1 MKVILT
7 SKGFENIK
15 VFNKIKK
22 QLNIEIDKV
31 RMLVIPI
38 ARKGRYN
45 KEKYM
50 KDYIELG
57 FKEENVYFF
66 DDEHPQEFD
75 DLDIDI
81 IYVCGGNTFELKHY
95 LKKSGFEKNIY
106 SYLNKGVTYIGASA
120 GSHIATK
127 SIKHVLEFDEN
138 TINEKDMSGLNL
150 YDGILICHYDSN
162 RREYYNKLI
171 AENEKVETLT
181 DDEIMYL
188 NDNEWIKE

>member
-1 MKVILT
+1 MKILRCL
-7 SKGFENIK
+7 IK
-15 VFNKIKK
+15 
-22 QLNIEIDKV
+22 
-31 RMLVIPI
+31 
-38 ARKGRYN
+38 
-45 KEKYM
+45 
-50 KDYIELG
+50 
-57 FKEENVYFF
+57 
-66 DDEHPQEFD
+66 
-75 DLDIDI
+75 
-81 IYVCGGNTFELKHY
+81 
-95 LKKSGFEKNIY
+95 
-106 SYLNKGVTYIGASA
+106 ASA

-138 TINEKDMSGLNL
+138 TINEKDMSGLKL

>member
-66 DDEHPQEFD
+66 DDEHPQEFE

-95 LKKSGFEKNIY
+95 LKKIY
-106 SYLNKGVTYIGASA
+106 
-120 GSHIATK
+120 IA
-127 SIKHVLEFDEN
+127 I
-138 TINEKDMSGLNL
+138 
-150 YDGILICHYDSN
+150 
-162 RREYYNKLI
+162 
-171 AENEKVETLT
+171 
-181 DDEIMYL
+181 
-188 NDNEWIKE
+188 